1 MKKLEIDFGG
11 EKSSVYIGDGLSDSA
26 SELFDLKRKVLVV
39 TDRGV
44 PAGYAKKVAEQCAD
58 ATVAVIPGGEESKTP
73 ETATDLCRTMMNA
86 GFSRRDAVVAV
97 GGGVPGDIAGLA
109 AALYMRGTDFYNI
122 PTTVLSQVDSS
133 IGGTTGVNLDGIKN
147 MIGAFKQ
154 PRAVI
159 VDPLLT
165 DTLPK
170 RLAAEGLAE
179 ALKMSVTFDADLFR
193 VFESGDPM
201 PRLGRIIERSLEIKA
216 DVVSRDEKEKGL
228 RRVLNFGHTVGH
240 AIESLGLGYYHGECV
255 ALGMTAVCTGELKAR
270 LLKALENT
278 GLPVSAAFD
287 REAALDA
294 MSHDKKSAGDGSV
307 SVIFSGAPG
316 TWREE
321 RLGPDG
327 LRRLVFDNFSSEAG
341 NTAPG
346 GYSR

>member
-44 PAGYAKKVAEQCAD
+44 PAEYAKKVAEQCGD
-58 ATVAVIPGGEESKTP
+58 ATVAVIPGGESSKTP
-73 ETATDLCRTMMNA
+73 ETAVDLCRRMMNA

-133 IGGTTGVNLDGIKN
+133 IGGKTGVNLDGIKN

-165 DTLPK
+165 RTLPK

-193 VFESGDPM
+193 VFENGDPM
-201 PRLGRIIERSLEIKA
+201 RRLGEIIERSLGIKA
-216 DVVSRDEKEKGL
+216 DVVSRDEKENGL
-228 RRVLNFGHTVGH
+228 RRVLNFGHTAGH

-255 ALGMTAVCTGELKAR
+255 ALGMTSVCTGELKGR
-270 LLKALENT
+270 LLRALKNT

-287 REAALDA
+287 REAALAA
-294 MSHDKKSAGDGSV
+294 MSHDKKSAGDGRV
-307 SVIFSGAPG
+307 SVIFSDAPG

-327 LRRLVFDNFSSEAG
+327 LRRLVYDNFSEAG

-346 GYSR
+346 GNSR